1 MSPDYAFTEQLD
13 AEISQQNQQDNG
25 IEGIILQQHANNMNI
40 VTRLSNEIDYES
52 ASRETTRL
60 NSNSEIPIKKSETK
74 NNAETPGELSN
85 KIVRLPKKIE
95 TVKRKA
101 RKVPDPSIKRG
112 RKLSNLVVGRC
123 NAD

>member
-101 RKVPDPSIKRG
+101 RKVADPSIKRG